1 MNSPTPETA
10 AAPPS
15 PPWLRRYA
23 GIYAALWKNSVTREM
38 TFKTNFLLW
47 IVVELLWFALQL
59 CFITVLYQHTD
70 HILDWSKWQVI
81 LLIGASHFVQE
92 MFQAFFLINC
102 MHLPEQIRTGKLDF
116 FLLLPVNTRFILSL
130 RQVDLGSFVNAT
142 MAVVVM
148 GYALRQLALV
158 PSVLQIL
165 GFLILVMAGVVI
177 HYSLM
182 FLLASVSF
190 WTVRAQGI
198 VMGYYNLF
206 NLARLPDSV
215 FHGAF
220 KVVFTFMFP
229 MILVANVPARLLADT
244 LHSPARALL
253 LLGMAVVCFVMS
265 ECGWRFAL
273 KHYTS
278 ASS

>member
-1 MNSPTPETA
+1 MKTPAPQSPAAPTPLL
-10 AAPPS
+10 
-15 PPWLRRYA
+15 LRRYA
-23 GIYAALWKNSVTREM
+23 GIYAALWRNSVTREM

-47 IVVELLWFALQL
+47 IVVEMLWFALQL

-81 LLIGASHFVQE
+81 LLIGASHFVKAVFE
-92 MFQAFFLINC
+92 AFFLINC

-130 RQVDLGSFVNAT
+130 RQVDLGSFVNAST
-142 MAVVVM
+142 AVAVM
-148 GYALRQLALV
+148 VYALRHLGIV
-158 PSVLQIL
+158 PSALQIV
-165 GFLILVMAGVVI
+165 GFLILVVAGAVI

-182 FLLASVSF
+182 FLLATVSF

-215 FHGAF
+215 FHGTF
-220 KVVFTFMFP
+220 KAVFTFVLP
-229 MILVANVPARLLADT
+229 VLLVANVPARLLADT
-244 LHSPARALL
+244 LDEPARALL
-253 LLGMAVVCFVMS
+253 LLGMSVVCFVMS